1 MLVEERLVRQ
11 LYRDPAEQRRSST
24 FEPQETCN
32 CHQGLSIL
40 IISDYNLKTW
50 KTSSLQVWTS
60 SGAWSNGLIV
70 MRILPHATGAM
81 GNGSWDFLD
90 DFLRWSHPTLKMK
103 SWEAHT
109 YSLRTLG
116 QMWWWTKTWLAFGV
130 FGMVFEKCLGCIVWW
145 RRWSWQCMDRVTIAP
160 RRCQPCHRCAMMH
173 DKGWE
178 GSNNDVIEIEAYH
191 KIHEIYCNMPHRDVR
206 SFLPK
211 FAESVN
217 LAFCSELWDVL
228 NVLIND

>member
-1 MLVEERLVRQ
+1 
-11 LYRDPAEQRRSST
+11 
-24 FEPQETCN
+24 
-32 CHQGLSIL
+32 
-40 IISDYNLKTW
+40 
-50 KTSSLQVWTS
+50 
-60 SGAWSNGLIV
+60 

-81 GNGSWDFLD
+81 GNGSWDLFGWL
-90 DFLRWSHPTLKMK
+90 FEVISSHA
-103 SWEAHT
+103 ENEI
-109 YSLRTLG
+109 LG
-116 QMWWWTKTWLAFGV
+116 GSHIQLANFGSNV
-130 FGMVFEKCLGCIVWW
+130 VMNENVTGVRCVRNGIRKVPWMHRWW

-217 LAFCSELWDVL
+217 LAFCCELWDVL